1 MKTKLLVL
9 FLILAT
15 ASVQGQ
21 DGLTLTNNGTFRI
34 SAISFGASTWD
45 LTGAY
50 YDGTG
55 MFTASSVTT
64 DDRFFY
70 YTATKAYSLP
80 ITAVTA
86 GSGATVTI
94 TVDTAGLTPIA
105 SIPTFGAIYSP
116 ATASGAPPFISGIPG
131 TMQQAMSIYAN
142 SKADGAYGEMSI
154 DDTDRD
160 TISFAATTA
169 AKSTDWTSGTLSGF
183 TYATGRLTYSGTLPI
198 TIKVDGS
205 ISMRFAEAVNV
216 SGWVYKSGSALADS
230 KFTQEFLTAGDF
242 NNVKVSC
249 LTTLTSGQYI
259 ELFFAPAAH
268 TGTDELIIDNANLN
282 IIKIN

>member
-1 MKTKLLVL
+1 MKTKLLFL

-21 DGLTLTNNGTFRI
+21 DGLTLTNNGIFRI
-34 SAISFGASTWD
+34 RAISFGSSTWD
-45 LTGAY
+45 LTGSY
-50 YDGTG
+50 FDGTG
-55 MFTASSVTT
+55 VSTASSVSTA
-64 DDRFFY
+64 DRFFY
-70 YTATKAYSLP
+70 YTSTKAYSLP
-80 ITAVTA
+80 ITAVST
-86 GSGATVTI
+86 GSGAEVTI

-105 SIPTFGAIYSP
+105 TVPTFGAIYSP
-116 ATASGAPPFISGIPG
+116 ATASGAPPFISGLPA
-131 TMQQAMSIYAN
+131 TMQQAMSVYAN
-142 SKADGAYGEMSI
+142 AKADGAYGEMSI

-160 TISFAATTA
+160 TITFAATTP

-198 TIKVDGS
+198 TIKVDGTV
-205 ISMRFAEAVNV
+205 SMRFGEAVNV
-216 SGWVYKSGSALADS
+216 SGWVYKNGSALADS

-249 LTTLTSGQYI
+249 ITTLTSGQYI

-268 TGTDELIIDNANLN
+268 TGSDDLIIENANLN

>member
-1 MKTKLLVL
+1 MKTKLLFL

-15 ASVQGQ
+15 ALVQGQ
-21 DGLTLTNNGTFRI
+21 DGLTLTNNGIFQIRSITFN
-34 SAISFGASTWD
+34 ASTWS
-45 LTGAY
+45 LTGTY
-50 YDGTG
+50 SDGTG
-55 MFTASSVTT
+55 VSTASSVSTS
-64 DDRFFY
+64 DRFFY
-70 YTATKAYSLP
+70 YTPTKAYSLP
-80 ITAVTA
+80 ITAV
-86 GSGATVTI
+86 GTVTGSEVSI
-94 TVDTAGLTPIA
+94 TVDTAGLSPITT
-105 SIPTFGAIYSP
+105 IPTFGAIYSP
-116 ATASGAPPFISGIPG
+116 ATASGAAPFISGLP
-131 TMQQAMSIYAN
+131 TTVQQALSIYAA

-160 TISFAATTA
+160 TITFAATTP
-169 AKSTDWTSGTLSGF
+169 AKSTDWTAGTLSGF

-198 TIKVDGS
+198 TIKVDGVV
-205 ISMRFAEAVNV
+205 SMRFGEAVNV
-216 SGWVYKSGSALADS
+216 SGWVYKNGTALADS

-268 TGTDELIIDNANLN
+268 TGSDDLIIENANLN

>member
-1 MKTKLLVL
+1 MKTKLLFL

-21 DGLTLTNNGTFRI
+21 DGLTLTNNGIFRI
-34 SAISFGASTWD
+34 SAISLGDSTWD

-55 MFTASSVTT
+55 VSVSSSVTT
-64 DDRFFY
+64 ADRFFY
-70 YTATKAYSLP
+70 YTSTKAYSLP

-86 GSGATVTI
+86 VAGSVITI

-105 SIPTFGAIYSP
+105 SVPTFGAIYSP
-116 ATASGAPPFISGIPG
+116 ATASGAPPFISGLPT

-160 TISFAATTA
+160 TITFAATTA
-169 AKSTDWTSGTLSGF
+169 AKSTDWTAGTLANF

-205 ISMRFAEAVNV
+205 ISMRFGEAVNV

-230 KFTQEFLTAGDF
+230 KFTTEFLTAGDYQ
-242 NNVKVSC
+242 NVKVSC

-268 TGTDELIIDNANLN
+268 TGSDDLIIENANLN
-282 IIKIN
+282 IVKIN